1 VTEWRLA
8 RALRPVAL
16 AAVKAPERAE
26 PPERSPE
33 AGDAAVTQSETVYAH
48 LRAAI
53 LTGGLRPRESLIE
66 ADLAED
72 LAVSRTPIRE
82 ALQRL
87 AADGIIVRRR
97 RGWAVRAYTPDE
109 VRKIYEVRAI
119 LEGGA
124 ARLAAIRASDA
135 DLAALE
141 PLSTHGHTHVHD
153 ANSQFVRVNDE
164 FHDRV
169 TAASGNEILVDL
181 VRRSCRYHFNYR
193 IAAVY
198 STAEVTE
205 AMHDHMALCAALK
218 ERDPDRAEEIA
229 RVHVARALEIALAKL
244 R

>member
-1 VTEWRLA
+1 
-8 RALRPVAL
+8 
-16 AAVKAPERAE
+16 VKAPESAE
-26 PPERSPE
+26 LPAGPPEN
-33 AGDAAVTQSETVYAH
+33 GDSAVTQTETVYAH
-48 LRAAI
+48 LRVAI

-72 LAVSRTPIRE
+72 LQVSRTPIRE

-97 RGWAVRAYTPDE
+97 RGWAVREYTPDE

-124 ARLAAIRASDA
+124 ARLAAVRATDV
-135 DLAALE
+135 DLDALE
-141 PLSTHGHTHVHD
+141 PLSAQGHSHVHD
-153 ANSQFVRVNDE
+153 ANSAFVRVNDE

-169 TAASGNEILVDL
+169 TAASGNELLVEL

-198 STAEVTE
+198 STAEVSD
-205 AMHDHMALCAALK
+205 AMHDHMALCVALK
-218 ERDPDRAEEIA
+218 DRDPDRAEEIA
-229 RVHVARALEIALAKL
+229 RAHVAKALEIALAKL